1 MCLARGKRLNN
12 QNTSPLTASAI
23 PWQLLQLPWVIILPH
38 DSWHSVDLLGKKT
51 ALRERCSN
59 ELKTSATC
67 HSHLF
72 DEPICSVFEI
82 LDQALVP
89 YSLLILDGCDL
100 NHIRLLRPGQQRNS
114 EPRFGGGEPP
124 RTCCFEQVGTSDFF
138 ICAYFH
144 FHHFFI
150 KFSCIFP

>member
-1 MCLARGKRLNN
+1 MFSKRETLK
-12 QNTSPLTASAI
+12 QPKYKSPHCISYTMAASAASMGDHI
-23 PWQLLQLPWVIILPH
+23 ATWLVAQRWFAR
-38 DSWHSVDLLGKKT
+38 KKT